1 MFKLGTYYH
10 FKDSSSESEFRRKWL
25 ANHSIADAIHAGQGF
40 TPTELNTNG
49 STTGIQLRT
58 GEIFSFH
65 ITANERQ
72 FFKELSLV
80 QILDDELDD
89 CEECCEEKALQDFS
103 EFPVTKI
110 TISNNSEAWTVYQML
125 KAHFKE

>member
-1 MFKLGTYYH
+1 MFKLDTYYH
-10 FKDSSSESEFRRKWL
+10 FKDSKAESEFRRKWL
-25 ANHSIADAIHAGQGF
+25 TNNNIADAIHAGQGF

-65 ITANERQ
+65 ITANEHQ

-80 QILDDELDD
+80 QTPDDELDD
-89 CEECCEEKALQDFS
+89 CEEGCEERALQDFS
-103 EFPVTKI
+103 EFPLTKFTI
-110 TISNNSEAWTVYQML
+110 TNNEEAWTVYQML